1 MAIGKGEPPGK
12 IAACQAGKHVANS
25 GAPLRA
31 ATMPGEPGGECDVRH
46 AAAHSSFRTA
56 SAYYGGMW
64 QQKVIRLAPRARG
77 FHLVTAEILQQLP
90 ELAGYRC
97 GLLHL
102 FIQHTSASLTINE
115 NADPSV
121 RHDMEAHL
129 HRMVPELAPYFR
141 HTLEGPD
148 DMPAHI
154 KASLLGAALTLPVQN
169 GRPALGTW
177 QGIWLGEHREHGG
190 ARQIVATLSGEL
202 KDD

>member
-1 MAIGKGEPPGK
+1 
-12 IAACQAGKHVANS
+12 
-25 GAPLRA
+25 
-31 ATMPGEPGGECDVRH
+31 
-46 AAAHSSFRTA
+46 
-56 SAYYGGMW
+56 MW
-64 QQKVIRLAPRARG
+64 QQKTIRLSPRARG

-90 ELAGYRC
+90 EIGRYRC

-129 HRMVPELAPYFR
+129 HQMVPEHVPYFR

-154 KASLLGAALTLPVQN
+154 KASLFGATLSLPVQA
-169 GRPALGTW
+169 GRLVLGTW

-190 ARQIVATLSGEL
+190 SRQIVATLNGEL
-202 KDD
+202 KSD